1 MHHISM
7 RHSAGKYLSSFGWK
21 FGLKLFLLGV
31 LHFQVLSFCLHDG
44 ECSSNVVGERDIV
57 YKPKKILALK
67 DIDPEERMNM
77 VKAIV
82 NPSNIYRDGTYCGTV
97 VRYLGTVPTVLHL
110 GAKVA
115 MHRSQWALFT
125 GVHAK
130 KTFRPS

>member
-1 MHHISM
+1 M

-44 ECSSNVVGERDIV
+44 ECSESSNVVGERDIV

-77 VKAIV
+77 VKAFV
-82 NPSNIYRDGTYCGTV
+82 NAANIYRDGTYGTYGAYGGAV
-97 VRYLGTVPTVLHL
+97 PVQWYLGATRCTAV
-110 GAKVA
+110 
-115 MHRSQWALFT
+115 T
-125 GVHAK
+125 GHNSLVY
-130 KTFRPS
+130 TLREVRPS